1 MEEEYFRTIVNK
13 KLNGT
18 TSPEEDIFLA
28 QFEKK
33 MLEKN
38 KSIVFSDDTNR
49 NYINKEILSKVN
61 NLVGKRKI
69 KKSYKLL
76 NIAASIIIL
85 FSIGLTYIHF
95 NSENDFIVF
104 ENKTKS
110 PKKFALIDGSII
122 TLNNNSKL
130 IQYKKFNSENRFVEL
145 RGEAFFEIA
154 KNKSI
159 PFIIKTNSIFTKVVG
174 TKFNINSNI
183 NYINVSVNE
192 GHVRVYN
199 NKDTLDAKP
208 NQQITYDINNRKLA
222 ESHIRS
228 DLFNLWTKDE
238 YELNNISIDELSRI
252 FESVYNYQ
260 INFKNEKIRK
270 KKISIA
276 FHRKDNIDD
285 ILYKINLINEFKLTK
300 KQNSMIEA
308 H

>member
-1 MEEEYFRTIVNK
+1 MEEEYFKIIVNK
-13 KLNGT
+13 KLNGI
-18 TSPEEDIFLA
+18 TSSEEDIFLA
-28 QFEKK
+28 QFEEK

-38 KSIVFSDDTNR
+38 QYIVFSDDAHR
-49 NYINKEILSKVN
+49 NSIHNEILSKSN
-61 NLVGKRKI
+61 NLGNNRKI
-69 KKSYKLL
+69 KKRVKLF
-76 NIAASIIIL
+76 NIAASILIL

-110 PKKFALIDGSII
+110 PKKYTLIDGSII

-130 IQYKKFNSENRFVEL
+130 IQYKKFNIENRFVEL

-159 PFIIKTNSIFTKVVG
+159 PFIIKTNSIFTRVVG

-192 GHVRVYN
+192 GHVKVYN
-199 NKDTLDAKP
+199 NKDTLDARP

-222 ESHIRS
+222 ENNIRS
-228 DLFNLWTKDE
+228 DLFNLWTEDE
-238 YELNNISIDELSRI
+238 YDLNNISIDELSRI

-270 KKISIA
+270 KKISIT

-285 ILYKINLINEFKLTK
+285 VLNKINLINEFKLTK